1 MSNQKLEALSPQKN
15 GKIDIRE
22 HVIASTPL
30 FLPSKISMSNRGERH
45 VSHELHY
52 YVVSVIRE
60 ICP

>member
-15 GKIDIRE
+15 GKIAIGE
-22 HVIASTPL
+22 HLRASTPL
-30 FLPSKISMSNRGERH
+30 FLPKISMSNRGEKH
-45 VSHELHY
+45 GSHELHY